1 MSSFKGSYSVR
12 IFTIKIQSNN
22 FVKAQKLVQ
31 DSPASSHLERK
42 SIERRRVRIE
52 WKFSKNQYTFRKVL
66 DMRMCKI
73 VIKLPCWCTY
83 SLFLEMWGVSAVL
96 LPLRV
101 VRGEGVVFL
110 TWIQVDIQRFTISLR
125 NGLFEKYREYPT
137 AAFAI
142 WPRKTLYFLL
152 QLSPMKTELPVGITL
167 ITWV

>member
-1 MSSFKGSYSVR
+1 MSSFKGSYPVR

-96 LPLRV
+96 SPLKSEEKELFFW
-101 VRGEGVVFL
+101 RGSR
-110 TWIQVDIQRFTISLR
+110 WIYRGSPYHWEMACLKSTENIPQQPLQYDQ
-125 NGLFEKYREYPT
+125 EKHCTSFCNLVP
-137 AAFAI
+137 
-142 WPRKTLYFLL
+142 WK
-152 QLSPMKTELPVGITL
+152 LSYL
-167 ITWV
+167 